1 MKSINSENSEQPL
14 VSIIMPTYNHGKFIG
29 KATESVL
36 NQTYQNFELIIIDNY
51 SEDNTEEIVASY
63 KDDRIKY
70 LKFRNNGII
79 AASRNQG
86 IKHSRGEYISFLDS
100 DDIWYR
106 SKIEKQLPHFQVPEI
121 IGVASDATL
130 VVETPYFRKINF
142 GRSKFGYVDY
152 CYRDVL
158 NCNPIITSSLIVRRM
173 VLNHSGLF
181 DESKDFSFIEDWE
194 LWLRMARYGS
204 FRVLESPFLSYFV
217 SRKRGYQS
225 SIISKNC
232 LTVLEKQVNL
242 GYVRYDEIIEHKVLI
257 FLAIARNL
265 LEFDQQQS
273 RQYYIQA
280 LNTTSNIRRKIK
292 GSVGI
297 LVSLLPFYLRK
308 TILLILYK
316 ADWIRYSIK
325 NRLWK
330 IIKIFYRARY
340 IANKSMLNW

>member
-1 MKSINSENSEQPL
+1 MKSTVSERPL
-14 VSIIMPTYNHGKFIG
+14 VSVILPTYNHATFIG
-29 KATESVL
+29 KAIESVL
-36 NQTYQNFELIIIDNY
+36 KQTYYNFELIIIDNY

-86 IKHSRGEYISFLDS
+86 IKHAKGEFIALLDS

-130 VVETPYFRKINF
+130 VAGIPYFRKINF

-152 CYRDVL
+152 CYRDIL
-158 NCNPIITSSLIVRRM
+158 NCNPIMTSSLIVRRTT
-173 VLNHSGLF
+173 LKHSGFF
-181 DESKDFSFIEDWE
+181 DESKEFSFIEDWE

-204 FRVLESPFLSYFV
+204 FRVLEKPLLTYFV
-217 SRKRGYQS
+217 SHKRGYQS
-225 SIISKNC
+225 SVISKNT
-232 LTVLEKQVNL
+232 LKIIEKQVNL
-242 GYVRYDEIIEHKVLI
+242 GYVKNDDIIKTKATI
-257 FLAIARNL
+257 YLAIARNL

-273 RQYYIQA
+273 REYYTEA
-280 LNTTSNIRRKIK
+280 LKTTSNIPGKIK
-292 GSVGI
+292 ACVGI
-297 LVSLLPFYLRK
+297 ILSFIPSHLRK

-316 ADWIRYSIK
+316 ADWILCSIK

-330 IIKIFYRARY
+330 IVKIFYRSRY

>member
-1 MKSINSENSEQPL
+1 MRLTNGEQPL
-14 VSIIMPTYNHGKFIG
+14 VSIIMPAYNHAKFIS
-29 KATESVL
+29 KAIESVL

-86 IKHSRGEYISFLDS
+86 IKCAKGEFIAFLDS

-130 VVETPYFRKINF
+130 VAGIPYFRNINF

-158 NCNPIITSSLIVRRM
+158 NCNPIMTSSLIVRRTA
-173 VLNHSGLF
+173 LKYSGYF
-181 DESKDFSFIEDWE
+181 DESRDFSFIEDWE

-204 FRVLESPFLSYFV
+204 FRVLASPLLSYFV
-217 SRKRGYQS
+217 SRKRGHQAS
-225 SIISKNC
+225 VISKNC
-232 LTVLEKQVNL
+232 LIVLEKQVNL
-242 GYVRYDEIIEHKVLI
+242 GYVRYDDIVEPKAFIY
-257 FLAIARNL
+257 LAIARNL

-273 RQYYIQA
+273 REYYTKA
-280 LNTTSNIRRKIK
+280 LKTTSNTPGKIK
-292 GSVGI
+292 ACAGI
-297 LVSLLPFYLRK
+297 ILSFIPSHLRK

-316 ADWIRYSIK
+316 ADWILCNIK